1 MARGPA
7 AAVLAAFAALALAGC
22 VQQEAAAP
30 APPPAATPA
39 PLTSDQ
45 NFVDRAALG
54 TGTEVELGRLASTR
68 AASPA
73 VRAFADR
80 IITDHRQA
88 HARLTRTE
96 RSTHIAAMLAP
107 PPPNALTA
115 LSGPQFD
122 RAFMQ
127 DQIKNH
133 QEAIQLFQAEAQT
146 GQDPRLRKYA
156 SDMLPMLYRNLQQAQ
171 AIAARL
177 GG

>member
-1 MARGPA
+1 MARWPA
-7 AAVLAAFAALALAGC
+7 TAVLTLIAVLAVAGC

-54 TGTEVELGRLASTR
+54 TGTEVELGRLAR
-68 AASPA
+68 ARAVSPA
-73 VRAFADR
+73 VRAFSDR
-80 IITDHRQA
+80 IITDHGQA

-96 RSTHIAAMLAP
+96 RSTHMAAMPAS

-122 RAFMQ
+122 RAFIQ

-133 QEAIQLFQAEAQT
+133 QEAIRLFQAEAQT
-146 GQDPRLRKYA
+146 GQDPRLRRYA

>member
-1 MARGPA
+1 MAGGPA
-7 AAVLAAFAALALAGC
+7 AAVLAALAALALAGC

-96 RSTHIAAMLAP
+96 RSTHIAAMPAP

-115 LSGPQFD
+115 MSGPPFD

-127 DQIKNH
+127 DQINNH
-133 QEAIQLFQAEAQT
+133 PDTIRVLPPNEQT
-146 GQDPRLRKYA
+146 TLATPPRNYSA
-156 SDMLPMLYRNLQQAQ
+156 TET
-171 AIAARL
+171 
-177 GG
+177 